1 MPDKAISSAKKTLVE
16 EGTEFKGT
24 MTSTCPVTVNGRIEG
39 ELSAPRLDVTSTG
52 AVVGKIKADR
62 LTSRGQLS
70 GEIDAGDLSLSGSVG
85 SNTVIRAKNLEVKL
99 SPSAGRMQVTFGECT
114 LDVGDEPSK
123 EVAKDVADTASASNG
138 RASIAPEEAED
149 AKKTGGSLSAPPLDP
164 GPDPK
169 PLEAADKSDS
179 VVPPPVAVG
188 GDKSVADAKAMA
200 GGGPGK
206 SADAKS
212 GKGGKYGGGKD
223 AKSGL

>member
-1 MPDKAISSAKKTLVE
+1 MSDKAISSAKKTLVE

-52 AVVGKIKADR
+52 VVVGKIKAER

-70 GEIDAGDLSLSGSVG
+70 GEIDAGDLTLSGSVG

-114 LDVGDEPSK
+114 LDVGDEPTK
-123 EVAKDVADTASASNG
+123 TAAKDVTDSPASKSAGANG
-138 RASIAPEEAED
+138 SV
-149 AKKTGGSLSAPPLDP
+149 SVPPLDP

-169 PLEAADKSDS
+169 PVSADSSKDSVPAPVAIVDDKSL
-179 VVPPPVAVG
+179 G
-188 GDKSVADAKAMA
+188 DAKALA
-200 GGGPGK
+200 GSSPPKANEGKGNKGGKFGGAKGAKGGGPA
-206 SADAKS
+206 SP
-212 GKGGKYGGGKD
+212 
-223 AKSGL
+223 